1 MVGRFEDPDEKVR
14 VAICKVIGSLDY
26 ETALHHVRAK
36 TLQVAGGRMLDKK
49 VSKPYKEKAHTN
61 VCSASSA
68 DRSGWCLGKAV
79 RTCLFRNV
87 CENQDNGK
95 RDVSLT
101 IRQVRP
107 IIPRLLTSSPG
118 FLKQ

>member
-26 ETALHHVRAK
+26 ETALHHVQAK

-49 VSKPYKEKAHTN
+49 VSKPYKERAYNN
-61 VCSASSA
+61 VCLASSA
-68 DRSGWCLGKAV
+68 GRSGWCLGKTV

-101 IRQVRP
+101 MSQVRQ
-107 IIPRLLTSSPG
+107 IIPWWLTSSPG
-118 FLKQ
+118 FLKP